1 MTQIRNR
8 IDPAERAPEILVT
21 AIGEVLW
28 DVFPSGPRFGGAP
41 ANFACAVAGLAARKV
56 SVAIVSAVGN
66 DDLGQQAIHALQ
78 RQGVATTSVT
88 ANEHQTG
95 QVNVALDQN
104 GVASYEFVADCAW
117 DNLTWTDELQAVAEK
132 TDVVC
137 FGTLGQRSTASKD
150 TIQRFV
156 RATASDCLRIFDIN
170 LRPPYYSETVIRE
183 SLAIANVLKLNEDEL
198 PFLAGLL
205 NVDGSEQER
214 VIGIAEIAGLD
225 VLALTRGENGAL
237 IYRDGLL
244 SDFRGVDTEV
254 VDTVGAG
261 DAFTAAMVVGLLAG
275 KEIDAINREACEV
288 AAFVCSQTGATPVM
302 PSRFSTIGQ

>member
-41 ANFACAVAGLAARKV
+41 ANFACAVAGLAPRKV

-205 NVDGSEQER
+205 NVDGSEHER

-288 AAFVCSQTGATPVM
+288 AAFVCSRTGATPVM